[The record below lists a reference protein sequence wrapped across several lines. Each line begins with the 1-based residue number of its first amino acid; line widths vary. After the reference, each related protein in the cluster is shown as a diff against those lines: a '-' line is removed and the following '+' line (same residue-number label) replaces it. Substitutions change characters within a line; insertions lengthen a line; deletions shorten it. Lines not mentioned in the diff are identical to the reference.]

1 MTITAPEAVGES
13 LDPRDPLL
21 RLQHVLRRRLQHR
34 TAARAGP
41 VGRARRGGHRQ
52 RCAHHRVLHRRHR
65 HGRRDGRGGLCPH
78 RQRLRHRHR
87 GAEPDRRH
95 LALRRRPAR
104 RGRKG
109 AARGRPGV
117 RGDDPGVGLRP
128 ADLGGR
134 RLRRGRRRLRARA
147 DRRHRDGAGQP
158 GVRHRPRHRA
168 QCHRRGRRHGVAR
181 RPGHPP
187 QEVRRVPH
195 RRRRR
200 ARRLR
205 ARPPAGRIVL
215 PAGPFRPQQGR
226 GRRHRPARAA
236 ARLAAARLRRAPA
249 GRRAAR
255 RRCAVR
261 GVPGQVG
268 AVDGGR
274 PRPAVRAAPSA
285 CWPTTRCASVA
296 A

>member
-1 MTITAPEAVGES
+1 MTIMAPEAVGES

-21 RLQHVLRRRLQHR
+21 RLTTFFDDDSVELLHERDRSGVLAAAGTVNGVR
-34 TAARAGP
+34 TIAFCTDGTVMGGAMGVEGCRA
-41 VGRARRGGHRQ
+41 
-52 RCAHHRVLHRRHR
+52 
-65 HGRRDGRGGLCPH
+65 H

-87 GAEPDRRH
+87 GAEPDRGH
-95 LALRRRPAR
+95 LALRRRAAG
-104 RGRKG
+104 RGRQG
-109 AARGRPGV
+109 AARGRLGV
-117 RGDDPGVGLRP
+117 RGDDPRVGLHP

-134 RLRRGRRRLRARA
+134 RLRRRRRRLRPGA
-147 DRRHRDGAGQP
+147 DRRHRDGAGEP
-158 GVRHRPRHRA
+158 GVRHRTRRGA
-168 QCHRRGRRHGVAR
+168 QRHRRGRRHGVAR
-181 RPGHPP
+181 RPGDPP

-236 ARLAAARLRRAPA
+236 AGFGASRLRRAPA

-255 RRCAVR
+255 RRTR
-261 GVPGQVG
+261 RSRSSRPS
-268 AVDGGR
+268 GR
-274 PRPAVRAAPSA
+274 RRWWSAWAGCPAAPSV
-285 CWPTTRCASVA
+285 CWPTTRCGSA
-296 A
+296 AA

>member
-1 MTITAPEAVGES
+1 MTITAPEAVSES

-21 RLQHVLRRRLQHR
+21 RLSTFFDDGSVELLHERDRSGVL
-34 TAARAGP
+34 AAAGT
-41 VGRARRGGHRQ
+41 VNGT
-52 RCAHHRVLHRRHR
+52 AHHRVLHRRHR
-65 HGRRDGRGGLCPH
+65 HGRRHGCGGLPPH

-87 GAEPDRRH
+87 GAEPDRGH
-95 LALRRRPAR
+95 LALRRRAAGR
-104 RGRKG
+104 RCEG

-117 RGDDPGVGLRP
+117 RGDDPGVGLHS

-134 RLRRGRRRLRARA
+134 RLRRRRRRLRSRA
-147 DRRHRDGAGQP
+147 DRRHRDGAGEP
-158 GVRHRPRHRA
+158 GVRHRSRHRA
-168 QCHRRGRRHGVAR
+168 QRHRRGRRHGVAR
-181 RPGHPP
+181 RSGHPP
-187 QEVRRVPH
+187 QEVRCVPH

-205 ARPPAGRIVL
+205 AWPPPGRIVL

-236 ARLAAARLRRAPA
+236 AGFAAPRLRRAPA
-249 GRRAAR
+249 CQRAAR

-261 GVPGQVG
+261 GVPGEVG
-268 AVDGGR
+268 AVDRGR
-274 PRPAVRAAPSA
+274 PGPAVRAAPSV